1 MFIKNGLVKLRYN
14 IVLNE
19 CIKDE
24 KTSKDKAMEFYK
36 HCTV

>member
-1 MFIKNGLVKLRYN
+1 MFIKNGLIKLRY

-19 CIKDE
+19 CIMDE
-24 KTSKDKAMEFYK
+24 KTSKDKIMEFYK